1 MKKNFIITLVA
12 ILATSSIALA
22 DFNNFNPLSKL
33 KVGRYVCNYQPQNR
47 YSRSLSD
54 KCIIKLLR

>member
-22 DFNNFNPLSKL
+22 DFSNFNPLSKL
-33 KVGRYVCNYQPQNR
+33 KVV
-47 YSRSLSD
+47 D
-54 KCIIKLLR
+54 MFVIINLKIDTQDLFLTNVL